1 MVVLDNVHVVV
12 GSDGRP
18 AAVQV
23 DIETWRKI
31 IAALEDAEDVELA
44 RSALAELEAAGGHP
58 ERAGWMRL
66 EELEWV
72 WGAGDDV

>member
-1 MVVLDNVHVVV
+1 MVTLDSVRLVV
-12 GSDGRP
+12 GADGRP

-44 RSALAELEAAGGHP
+44 REAIAALEVAGNDP
-58 ERAGWMRL
+58 DKTGWLRL
-66 EELEWV
+66 EDLEQIWN
-72 WGAGDDV
+72 AENAS